1 VGAYLRLRQLCLV
14 AHELEPAIA
23 DLGAIFGLDICYRDG
38 NVGKYGLVNAL
49 LPIGKCFL
57 EVVAPTREGT
67 AAGRYLE
74 RRQGDGGYM
83 VIIDCDDIERR
94 RRQVEGL
101 GLRIANPISHGAY
114 TGLQLHPRDTGGCML
129 ELNHTSGG
137 ESLDGPY
144 LPAGPRWQAAI
155 RTDVT
160 TALLGAVLQSPDP
173 EQLAGRWA
181 KILERPITHGAG
193 GEPTIPLDLGVL
205 RFVSPTDRRGE
216 GLAGIDLAV
225 TDPARIVAQA
235 ERRGCAATGDSV
247 TVCGTRFGLATA
259 R

>member
-1 VGAYLRLRQLCLV
+1 MGGYLRLRQLCLV

-23 DLGAIFGLDICYRDG
+23 DLGGIFGLDICYRDG
-38 NVGKYGLVNAL
+38 NVAKYGLVNAL
-49 LPIGKCFL
+49 LPIGQCFL

-94 RRQVEGL
+94 RRHVDEL
-101 GLRIANPISHGAY
+101 GVRIANPLSHETY

-137 ESLDGPY
+137 ASLDGPY
-144 LPAGPRWQAAI
+144 LPAGPRWQAFI

-160 TALLGAVLQSPDP
+160 TALLGAVLQSPEP
-173 EQLAGRWA
+173 EQLAARWA
-181 KILERPITHGAG
+181 RILECPVTHGAA
-193 GEPTIPLDLGVL
+193 GEPRIALDLGVL
-205 RFVSPTDRRGE
+205 RFVPLADRRGE

-225 TDPARIVAQA
+225 ADRGRIVAQS
-235 ERRGCAATGDSV
+235 ERRGCVVASDSV
-247 TVCGTRFGLATA
+247 TVCGTRFGLATT

>member
-57 EVVAPTREGT
+57 EVVAPTRAGT

-83 VIIDCDDIERR
+83 VIIDCDDVERR
-94 RRQVEGL
+94 RRQVQDL
-101 GLRIANPISHGAY
+101 GVRIANPISHETY

-144 LPAGPRWQAAI
+144 LPAGPHWQTAV

-160 TALLGAVLQSPDP
+160 AALLGAELQSPEP
-173 EQLAGRWA
+173 ERLASRWA
-181 KILERPITHGAG
+181 GILERPVSRGAA
-193 GEPTIPLDLGVL
+193 GEPTIALDLGVL
-205 RFVSPTDRRGE
+205 RFVPQADRRGE

-225 TDPARIVAQA
+225 VDPARIVAQA
-235 ERRGCAATGDSV
+235 ERRGCAVIGESV
-247 TVCGTRFGLATA
+247 MVCGTRFGLVTT

>member
-57 EVVAPTREGT
+57 EVVAPTRTGT

-74 RRQGDGGYM
+74 RRHGDGGYM
-83 VIIDCDDIERR
+83 VIIDCDDVERR

-101 GLRIANPISHGAY
+101 GVRIANPISHETY
-114 TGLQLHPRDTGGCML
+114 IGLQLHPRDTGGCML
-129 ELNHTSGG
+129 EINHTSGG

-144 LPAGPRWQAAI
+144 HPAGPAWQAAV

-160 TALLGAVLQSPDP
+160 TALLGAVLQSPEP
-173 EQLAGRWA
+173 EQLALRWA
-181 KILERPITHGAG
+181 GILERPVSRGAE
-193 GEPTIPLDLGVL
+193 GEPTIALDLGVL
-205 RFVSPTDRRGE
+205 RFVAQADRRGE

-225 TDPARIVAQA
+225 ADPARIVAQA
-235 ERRGCAATGDSV
+235 ERRGCAVIGESV
-247 TVCGTRFGLATA
+247 MVCGTRFGLVTT

>member
-23 DLGAIFGLDICYRDG
+23 DLGAIFGLEICYRDG
-38 NVGKYGLVNAL
+38 NVAKYGLVNAL

-57 EVVAPTREGT
+57 EVVAPTRDGT
-67 AAGRYLE
+67 AAGRYLD

-94 RRQVEGL
+94 RQQIEEL
-101 GLRIANPISHGAY
+101 GVRIANPISHDTY
-114 TGLQLHPRDTGGCML
+114 KGLQLHPRDTGGCML

-144 LPAGPRWQAAI
+144 LPAGPRWQAAV

-160 TALLGAVLQSPDP
+160 TALLGTVLQSPEP
-173 EQLAGRWA
+173 ERLAGRWA
-181 KILERPITHGAG
+181 QVLERPITRGAA
-193 GEPTIPLDLGVL
+193 GEPTIRLDLGVL
-205 RFVSPTDRRGE
+205 RFVSQTDRRGE

-225 TDPARIVAQA
+225 RDPAPILAQA
-235 ERRGCAATGDSV
+235 ERRGCAVAGESV
-247 TVCGTRFGLATA
+247 TVCGTRFGLVT
-259 R
+259 RR

>member
-1 VGAYLRLRQLCLV
+1 MAAYLRLRQLCLV
-14 AHELEPAIA
+14 AAELEPAIA
-23 DLGAIFGLDICYRDG
+23 DLGGIFGLDICYRDG
-38 NVGKYGLVNAL
+38 NVAKYGLVNAL
-49 LPIGKCFL
+49 LPVGKCFL
-57 EVVAPTREGT
+57 EVVAPTRAGT

-94 RRQVEGL
+94 RRQIEEL
-101 GLRIANPISHGAY
+101 GVRIANPIRHDTY

-144 LPAGPRWQAAI
+144 LPAGPRWQAAM

-160 TALLGAVLQSPDP
+160 TALLGAVLQSPEP
-173 EQLAGRWA
+173 ERLAARWA
-181 KILERPITHGAG
+181 EVLERPVTRGAA
-193 GEPTIPLDLGVL
+193 GEPQIVLDLGKL
-205 RFVSPTDRRGE
+205 RFVAEADRRGE

-225 TDPARIVAQA
+225 TDRARILAQA
-235 ERRGCAATGDSV
+235 ERRGCAVAGGTV
-247 TVCGTRFGLATA
+247 TVCGTRFGLVTTG
-259 R
+259 

>member
-1 VGAYLRLRQLCLV
+1 MGGYLRLRQLCLV
-14 AHELEPAIA
+14 AHELEAAIA

-38 NVGKYGLVNAL
+38 NVAKYGLVNAL

-57 EVVAPTREGT
+57 EVVAPTRDGT

-83 VIIDCDDIERR
+83 VIVDCDDIERR
-94 RRQVEGL
+94 RRQVEDL
-101 GLRIANPISHGAY
+101 GVRIANPIRHDTY

-129 ELNHTSGG
+129 EINHTAGG

-144 LPAGPRWQAAI
+144 LPAGPRWRSAV

-160 TALLGAVLQSPDP
+160 TALRGAVLQSPEP
-173 EQLAGRWA
+173 EQLASRWA
-181 KILERPITHGAG
+181 KILERPVTRGAG
-193 GEPTIPLDLGVL
+193 GEPVVVLDLGVL

-225 TDPARIVAQA
+225 ADPARIVAQA
-235 ERRGCAATGDSV
+235 ERRGRAIAGDSV
-247 TVCGTRFGLATA
+247 VVCGIRFGW
-259 R
+259 

>member
-1 VGAYLRLRQLCLV
+1 VGGYLRLRQLCLV

-23 DLGAIFGLDICYRDG
+23 DLGSVLGLDICYRDG

-49 LPIGKCFL
+49 LPVGKCFL

-74 RRQGDGGYM
+74 RRHGDGGYM

-94 RRQVEGL
+94 RRQVEEL
-101 GLRIANPISHGAY
+101 GVRIANPLRYESY

-129 ELNHTSGG
+129 ELNHTGGG

-144 LPAGPRWQAAI
+144 HPAGPHWQESV
-155 RTDVT
+155 RTDTT
-160 TALLGAVLQSPDP
+160 TALVGAVLQSPEP
-173 EQLAGRWA
+173 EPLAERWA
-181 KILERPITHGAG
+181 KILERPLSRGSA
-193 GEPTIPLDLGVL
+193 GEPKIALDLGVL
-205 RFVSPTDRRGE
+205 HFVTPTDRRGE
-216 GLAGIDLAV
+216 GLAGIDVAV
-225 TDPARIVAQA
+225 VDPVRIIAQA
-235 ERRGCAATGDSV
+235 KRRGCAVTGNSV
-247 TVCGTRFGLATA
+247 TICGIRFGLVTA